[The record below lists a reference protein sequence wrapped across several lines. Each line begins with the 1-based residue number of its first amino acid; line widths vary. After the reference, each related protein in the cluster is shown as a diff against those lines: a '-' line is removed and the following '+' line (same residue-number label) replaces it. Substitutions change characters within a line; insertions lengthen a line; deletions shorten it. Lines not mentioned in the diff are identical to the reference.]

1 MSSVVGEIE
10 KKAYDTT
17 EDIASLIQ
25 QLREKDA
32 LIAEKDVIIAEK
44 DALLA
49 QEKPLRSHHRGE
61 EDDEFTPHPCGLGF
75 EVEGSFKKG
84 SVVATFDD
92 YLHAQKSLKSKSQ
105 QYKSSTLF
113 TNDAGGDG
121 GMVRTAEEM
130 QVIREHIF
138 GRRGAVVQR
147 DDSIDVNQL
156 DGDESDDHHHTGN
169 IAWYLPPVQRQRWYD
184 DQVSQDPSSL

>member
-1 MSSVVGEIE
+1 MSSVGGEIE
-10 KKAYDTT
+10 KEKTYDTT

-49 QEKPLRSHHRGE
+49 QEKPLLHSHHRGE

-75 EVEGSFKKG
+75 EVEGSVRNG

-105 QYKSSTLF
+105 QKSSTLF

-130 QVIREHIF
+130 QVIREHML

-147 DDSIDVNQL
+147 DDSVDVNQL
-156 DGDESDDHHHTGN
+156 DGDETDEHQHTGN

-184 DQVSQDPSSL
+184 DQVRMC